1 MPTQSA
7 RSRSRSR
14 GCDRSKSSQTLTL
27 LQVTTLNTAQHSA
40 AQHPIPSHSDQ
51 STVTGGDQLP
61 VASCQSRQ
69 RMSGQKG
76 EHKRHR
82 MRTISS
88 AAASERV
95 RVMEGNEGVDRP
107 KGKRVWRVGG
117 VGVTFEARCRGKG
130 NMKTTD
136 YDAEWRVEPML
147 MPVCPERY
155 HNKLGNE
162 IFTK

>member
-7 RSRSRSR
+7 RSRSR

-40 AQHPIPSHSDQ
+40 ASHPIPSHSDQ

-107 KGKRVWRVGG
+107 KGKRVEWVGG
-117 VGVTFEARCRGKG
+117 RGNVRGKVSRQRQHENYRLRCRVASGA
-130 NMKTTD
+130 
-136 YDAEWRVEPML
+136 DADARLP
-147 MPVCPERY
+147 R
-155 HNKLGNE
+155 E
-162 IFTK
+162 ISQ

>member
-27 LQVTTLNTAQHSA
+27 LQVKTLNTAQHSA

-107 KGKRVWRVGG
+107 KGKSVEGG
-117 VGVTFEARCRGKG
+117 GSRGNVRGKVSRQRQHENYRLRCRVASGA
-130 NMKTTD
+130 
-136 YDAEWRVEPML
+136 DADARLP
-147 MPVCPERY
+147 R
-155 HNKLGNE
+155 E
-162 IFTK
+162 ISQ

>member
-7 RSRSRSR
+7 HSRSRSR

-107 KGKRVWRVGG
+107 KGKRVDGG
-117 VGVTFEARCRGKG
+117 GSRGNVRGKVSRQRQHENYRLRCRVASGA
-130 NMKTTD
+130 
-136 YDAEWRVEPML
+136 DADARLP
-147 MPVCPERY
+147 R
-155 HNKLGNE
+155 E
-162 IFTK
+162 ISQ

>member
-7 RSRSRSR
+7 RSDSR

-27 LQVTTLNTAQHSA
+27 LQVTTLNTARHST
-40 AQHPIPSHSDQ
+40 AQHPIPSQSDQ

-107 KGKRVWRVGG
+107 KGKRV

-136 YDAEWRVEPML
+136 YDAEWSR
-147 MPVCPERY
+147 C
-155 HNKLGNE
+155 
-162 IFTK
+162 

>member
-1 MPTQSA
+1 
-7 RSRSRSR
+7 
-14 GCDRSKSSQTLTL
+14 
-27 LQVTTLNTAQHSA
+27 
-40 AQHPIPSHSDQ
+40 
-51 STVTGGDQLP
+51 
-61 VASCQSRQ
+61 
-69 RMSGQKG
+69 MSGQKG

-107 KGKRVWRVGG
+107 KGTRVGG
-117 VGVTFEARCRGKG
+117 TFEARCRGKG

>member
-107 KGKRVWRVGG
+107 KGKRVEGG
-117 VGVTFEARCRGKG
+117 GSRGNVRGKVSRQRQHENYRLRCRVASGA
-130 NMKTTD
+130 
-136 YDAEWRVEPML
+136 DADARLP
-147 MPVCPERY
+147 R
-155 HNKLGNE
+155 E
-162 IFTK
+162 ISQ

>member
-27 LQVTTLNTAQHSA
+27 LQVKTLNTAQHSA

-107 KGKRVWRVGG
+107 KGKRVEGG
-117 VGVTFEARCRGKG
+117 GSRGNVRGKVSRQRQHENYRLRCRVASGA
-130 NMKTTD
+130 
-136 YDAEWRVEPML
+136 DADARLP
-147 MPVCPERY
+147 R
-155 HNKLGNE
+155 E
-162 IFTK
+162 ISQ

>member
-7 RSRSRSR
+7 HSRSSSR

-95 RVMEGNEGVDRP
+95 RVMEGNEGVDKP
-107 KGKRVWRVGG
+107 KGKRVDGG
-117 VGVTFEARCRGKG
+117 ESRGNVRGKVSRQRQHENYRLRCRVASGA
-130 NMKTTD
+130 
-136 YDAEWRVEPML
+136 DADARLP
-147 MPVCPERY
+147 R
-155 HNKLGNE
+155 E
-162 IFTK
+162 ISQ

>member
-1 MPTQSA
+1 
-7 RSRSRSR
+7 
-14 GCDRSKSSQTLTL
+14 
-27 LQVTTLNTAQHSA
+27 
-40 AQHPIPSHSDQ
+40 
-51 STVTGGDQLP
+51 
-61 VASCQSRQ
+61 
-69 RMSGQKG
+69 
-76 EHKRHR
+76 

-136 YDAEWRVEPML
+136 YDAEWMASGADADARLP
-147 MPVCPERY
+147 R
-155 HNKLGNE
+155 E
-162 IFTK
+162 ISQ

>member
-7 RSRSRSR
+7 RRRSR

-107 KGKRVWRVGG
+107 KGKRVEGG
-117 VGVTFEARCRGKG
+117 GSRGNVRGKVSRQRQHENYRLRCRVASGA
-130 NMKTTD
+130 D
-136 YDAEWRVEPML
+136 VDARLP
-147 MPVCPERY
+147 R
-155 HNKLGNE
+155 E
-162 IFTK
+162 ISQ